1 MEGVAMKAH
10 FHAGWKHFWKQI
22 FRVLRNPIFFV
33 LTIIGNF
40 TLLLCTG
47 AFYFLERDVNPN
59 VHSFFD
65 SFWWAIITM
74 TTVGYGDIIPV
85 TILGRIITVVLIFT
99 GSVLFLS
106 FIALL
111 ASAFVELEF
120 NELEAEVDRLRK
132 DVHRLTEKKF

>member
-1 MEGVAMKAH
+1 
-10 FHAGWKHFWKQI
+10 
-22 FRVLRNPIFFV
+22 
-33 LTIIGNF
+33 
-40 TLLLCTG
+40 
-47 AFYFLERDVNPN
+47 
-59 VHSFFD
+59 
-65 SFWWAIITM
+65 M